1 MDDADERRVD
11 PERRERNAFDVSTG
25 YSGQDYHRDREE
37 QERRRAPGGQVHPGL
52 AEEERATARAGGED
66 IPPENGR
73 RAWIDPA
80 TGAVH
85 GAGSGAGGGAAGE
98 DFDSDPQAGDGYPA
112 TGVEGEAAAREAAGD
127 VPCEGEERP

>member
-11 PERRERNAFDVSTG
+11 PERRQQNAFDVPGG
-25 YSGQDYHRDREE
+25 YSGQDYHREREE

-52 AEEERATARAGGED
+52 AEADRTAAPAGAGGKD

-85 GAGSGAGGGAAGE
+85 GAGAGAGGGAAGE

-112 TGVEGEAAAREAAGD
+112 TGAAGEAAAREAAGN
-127 VPCEGEERP
+127 VPDEGER